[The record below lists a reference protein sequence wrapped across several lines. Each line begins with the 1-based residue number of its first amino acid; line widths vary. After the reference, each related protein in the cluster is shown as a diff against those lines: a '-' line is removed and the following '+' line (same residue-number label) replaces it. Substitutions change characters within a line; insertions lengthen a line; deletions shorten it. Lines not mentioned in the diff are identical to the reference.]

1 MWFHV
6 PGGQECLYMFICAFV
21 GGYDASPVPPALPLS
36 LSPHRLH
43 GVTLPFSFSDR
54 SSPPFITYMGRSH
67 SL

>member
-1 MWFHV
+1 
-6 PGGQECLYMFICAFV
+6 MFICAFV

-43 GVTLPFSFSDR
+43 GVTLRFSFSDR